1 MNIGLYIPLL
11 GRILLSLIFLFS
23 GLGKLSSWKGTAA
36 YMAAKRMPMVP
47 FFLLGAMVLEI
58 GGGLSVLLGWETR
71 IGSLALILFLLPAA
85 LIFHNFWASE
95 GMERQIQ
102 MAMFFKNLSIAGGL
116 LLLFYFGPGPFSIGA
131 H

>member
-1 MNIGLYIPLL
+1 MTIGLYIPLL

-58 GGGLSVLLGWETR
+58 GGGLSVLLG
-71 IGSLALILFLLPAA
+71 
-85 LIFHNFWASE
+85 
-95 GMERQIQ
+95 
-102 MAMFFKNLSIAGGL
+102 
-116 LLLFYFGPGPFSIGA
+116 
-131 H
+131 